1 MIIGPAWM
9 TKHSSIQPLPHEI
22 LVADAGGLWCDAG
35 RMDGPRTA
43 CWRFPW
49 LIWLALVAGLIALN
63 AATQPYEDE
72 LSLVPPTKAYYLD
85 LIWYLDDLIGP
96 SFFGLAGILL
106 LCQSGFRRRNWPI
119 TGLGLACLFFCFGD
133 SMDIHWVLPSG
144 IERESYAV
152 SFSSWM
158 SKVMVVITF
167 CFFLIHAYDL
177 LSRPAQ
183 KNLIFAFMLLYIDQ
197 IQMSI
202 SFDFAGYMFHVFEE
216 SLEVVTALV
225 LTFGVARLPIK
236 A

>member
-1 MIIGPAWM
+1 MNDQ
-9 TKHSSIQPLPHEI
+9 HS
-22 LVADAGGLWCDAG
+22 AYKG
-35 RMDGPRTA
+35 
-43 CWRFPW
+43 FPW
-49 LIWLALVAGLIALN
+49 LIWLAIVAGLIALN
-63 AATQPYEDE
+63 AVTQPYEDE

-85 LIWYLDDLIGP
+85 VIWYLDDIIGP

-106 LCQSGFRRRNWPI
+106 LGQGGFRRERWPVI
-119 TGLGLACLFFCFGD
+119 GLGLACLFFCVGD

-167 CFFLIHAYDL
+167 CFFLIHVYDQ

-216 SLEVVTALV
+216 SLEVVTAMV